1 MAGKLYIVGVG
12 PGHHD
17 HMTFRAKQVIE
28 ESDTIVGYTTYVNL
42 VENLIDGKDV
52 YRYAMTQEVERAQQC
67 IDLAKEGKIV
77 SLVSSG
83 DPGIYGMAGLIYE
96 TLAESGWNPKTGLQV
111 EIIPGVSALN
121 SCASLIGSPLMTDF
135 AVVSMSDLL
144 VPWEIIVKRVE
155 AAAQGDFV
163 IVIYNPSS
171 KKRIRQLQDT
181 RKITQAHCDVCAVN
195 FSEVKNIVNKYL
207 DRETKIISLEPNTLN
222 DVFNDI
228 KRVAKDLNIE
238 NETNNKLINNLKIRI
253 EKIKNLAATKK
264 QRPLVACIEWID
276 PLMIAGN
283 WIPEMVEIAGGTN
296 ILGKS
301 GVNSHWIKFEEII
314 DQNPE
319 IIIFMPCGFNI
330 EKTKKELDNYIKK
343 NNSLRSLKA
352 YKNHKLFVADG
363 NQFFN
368 RPGPRLIES
377 LEIFAEI
384 IHPNIFDF
392 EHKGI
397 GWINYND

>member
-1 MAGKLYIVGVG
+1 MNSNITKIVTLIPSATEIVAFLGQKNSIVGRSHECDYPKDLNNV
-12 PGHHD
+12 
-17 HMTFRAKQVIE
+17 AKLTSPKLNVDGT
-28 ESDTIVGYTTYVNL
+28 SDEINKQINTILENSLSVYKVN
-42 VENLIDGKDV
+42 VEKL
-52 YRYAMTQEVERAQQC
+52 
-67 IDLAKEGKIV
+67 KE
-77 SLVSSG
+77 L
-83 DPGIYGMAGLIYE
+83 
-96 TLAESGWNPKTGLQV
+96 NP
-111 EIIPGVSALN
+111 
-121 SCASLIGSPLMTDF
+121 DF
-135 AVVSMSDLL
+135 
-144 VPWEIIVKRVE
+144 I
-155 AAAQGDFV
+155 
-163 IVIYNPSS
+163 
-171 KKRIRQLQDT
+171 
-181 RKITQAHCDVCAVN
+181 ITQAHCEVCAVS
-195 FSEVKNIVNKYL
+195 FSEVKNIVNKYFN
-207 DRETKIISLEPNTLN
+207 RKTKIISLEPNTLN
-222 DVFNDI
+222 DVFDDI
-228 KRVAKDLNIE
+228 KRVAKGLNIE
-238 NETNNKLINNLKIRI
+238 NESNNKLIENLKIRLK
-253 EKIKNLAATKK
+253 EIKNLAITQK
-264 QRPLVACIEWID
+264 QKPTVACIEWID

-283 WIPEMVEIAGGTN
+283 WIPEMVEIAGGAN

-319 IIIFMPCGFNI
+319 IIIFMPCGFDI

-392 EHKGI
+392 NHKGV